1 MSRMRRPLI
10 LTACI
15 LLALF
20 VMPAGALK
28 VGPQGTSP
36 SGLLT
41 ARPESLGRNTPPLR
55 IETLV
60 NFIEADEPSQA
71 VEVGIGETLGFT
83 HIVTNGGTALL
94 TSVSVGDDTGTEVSC
109 PQTTLNPGESMT
121 CTSRAFAASCLQVN
135 TGSATAAG
143 ANGKAITA
151 RDRAYYF
158 GIYKSAVT
166 IEKRVN
172 GEDADD
178 RPGPYITPGD
188 MIAWTFVVTNS
199 GAVDLHNIKVV
210 DNGVPKVFCPKTL
223 LLPDES
229 MTCTAESSALAGQQD
244 NLATVSA
251 YPPCGAPVTDDDAA
265 HYLGSVTRPSVALV
279 KSVNGQDANTAPG
292 PSVSIGSALF
302 WTFVVT
308 NSGDVR
314 LTGVA
319 VTYDSL
325 TVTCP
330 KSVLAAGESMTCT
343 AQSAAL
349 ACEQQNTASVS
360 GYPDS
365 GGVVY
370 DQDPAFYTGA
380 PFLDLRLETRVNGE
394 EADTAPGLTVQAGS
408 SLSLTYAV
416 TNAGDVALT
425 GLSVTAS
432 DGPAVA
438 CPKTALQSGETMM
451 CSASMSA
458 RGGERVVIG
467 SVSGTPP
474 CGPKASATDSA
485 YYKGVGPSI
494 SIETLVN
501 GGDADQEPGL
511 YILKDAPI
519 VFSYVVTNSGDVALT
534 GVSVTDDRGLIV
546 TCPKTTLSIAESM
559 VCTATSTAVSGHSV
573 NVGTA
578 SGTAVSTTVQDS
590 DPAHY
595 TGIFPAVAIETLTN
609 GSEADD
615 PPGPSVVNGRS
626 VQWTYVVTNTG
637 DVSLSSLSVTDDQGV
652 PVTCPKTVL
661 QAGEAMT
668 CTASGIASGGQHSNV
683 GTVTGTPPAGANV
696 TASDPSHYVGIA
708 GQGCT
713 PGYWK
718 NHTDSWPPTGYSPTQ
733 KIKTVFTS
741 VLTGYPPSIGNA
753 TLWDALAFDG
763 YDPNPVA
770 GGGEIL
776 LRAGVAALLNASHPS
791 VSFPLTEVDLITQVN
806 TALASANRDVLLT
819 NAAQLDAQNNTG
831 CPLN

>member
-1 MSRMRRPLI
+1 MSRKYRPLM
-10 LTACI
+10 LTGCI

-20 VMPAGALK
+20 VLPAGALR

-94 TSVSVGDDTGTEVSC
+94 TSVSVGDDTGAAVSC

-121 CTSRAFAASCLQVN
+121 CTSHAFAGSCLQVN

-158 GIYKSAVT
+158 GMYESGVT

-172 GEDADD
+172 GDDADD
-178 RPGPYITPGD
+178 RPGPYITPED
-188 MIAWTFVVTNS
+188 TIAWTFVVTNS
-199 GAVDLHNIKVV
+199 GAVDLHNIKVG
-210 DNGVPKVFCPKTL
+210 DDGVPKVVCPKTL

-251 YPPCGAPVTDDDAA
+251 SPPCGDPVTDVDAA
-265 HYLGSVTRPSVALV
+265 HYLGSVTRPSIALV
-279 KSVNGQDANTAPG
+279 KSVNDQDANTAPG
-292 PSVSIGSALF
+292 PSVSIASALS
-302 WTFVVT
+302 WTFVVS
-308 NSGDVR
+308 NSGDVQ

-319 VTYDSL
+319 VQDAPL
-325 TVTCP
+325 AVTCP
-330 KSVLAAGESMTCT
+330 KSVLAPAESMTCT
-343 AQSAAL
+343 AHSVAL
-349 ACEQQNTASVS
+349 ACEHENTASVS
-360 GYPDS
+360 GYPES

-370 DQDPAFYTGA
+370 DEDPAFYTGA
-380 PFLDLRLETRVNGE
+380 PSLDLRLETRVNGE
-394 EADTAPGLTVQAGS
+394 ESDTGPGLTVQAGS
-408 SLSLTYAV
+408 SLSVTYEV

-425 GLSVTAS
+425 GLSITAS

-438 CPKTALQSGETMM
+438 CPKTVLQPAESMT
-451 CSASMSA
+451 CSSSMSA
-458 RGGERVVIG
+458 RGGERVVLG

-474 CGPKASATDSA
+474 CGNRASATDSA
-485 YYKGVGPSI
+485 FYKGVGPSV
-494 SIETLVN
+494 SVEKLVN

-511 YILKDAPI
+511 YILKGAPI

-534 GVSVTDDRGLIV
+534 DVSVTDDRGLTV
-546 TCPKTTLSIAESM
+546 TCPKATLSLAESM
-559 VCTATSTAVSGHSV
+559 VCTATATAVSGHYV

-595 TGIFPAVAIETLTN
+595 TGISPAVAIETLTN
-609 GSEADD
+609 GSESDN
-615 PPGPSVVNGRS
+615 PPGPSEVNGAS
-626 VQWTYVVTNTG
+626 VLWTYVVTNTG

-661 QAGEAMT
+661 QPGESMT
-668 CTASGIASGGQHSNV
+668 CTASGTASGGQHSNV
-683 GTVTGTPPAGANV
+683 GTVTGTPPGGASV
-696 TASDPSHYVGIA
+696 TASDPSHYVGIT

-733 KIKTVFTS
+733 KIKTVFPP
-741 VLTGYPPSIGNA
+741 VLTGYPASLGNA

-763 YDPNPVA
+763 WDPNPVA
-770 GGGEIL
+770 GGAEIL
-776 LRAGVAALLNASHPS
+776 LRAGVAALLNASHPT
-791 VSFPLTEVDLITQVN
+791 VAFPLTEGGLITQVN
-806 TALASANRDVLLT
+806 TALASANRDTLLS
-819 NAAQLDAQNNTG
+819 NAAQLDAYNNIG